1 MTDTTQEDVRLAKC
15 CCDHD
20 WFGPHQQGCPA
31 YDPNEWADWYKAQ
44 LTAYQSLGSPEYLA
58 ALVEENRAER
68 VEVERLRKESDRLH
82 EVALYYQGQYMRE
95 VARGRHP
102 AEYPNDDKG
111 PGMPSPAHSG
121 CDANAAHDNAERLRE
136 EGL

>member
-1 MTDTTQEDVRLAKC
+1 MTDDTTQEDVRLAKC

-68 VEVERLRKESDRLH
+68 VEVDALVEAAIRLHDVSLMHASFERHEASCSARHAFTTALDAMRRPEPERLRKE
-82 EVALYYQGQYMRE
+82 
-95 VARGRHP
+95 
-102 AEYPNDDKG
+102 
-111 PGMPSPAHSG
+111 
-121 CDANAAHDNAERLRE
+121 
-136 EGL
+136 GL

>member
-58 ALVEENRAER
+58 ALVEERDAETDRAIEWENKAMTLILER
-68 VEVERLRKESDRLH
+68 DELALMAAELASETCCGCSDGEFLDEARRRILIAKEEATD
-82 EVALYYQGQYMRE
+82 EQ
-95 VARGRHP
+95 
-102 AEYPNDDKG
+102 
-111 PGMPSPAHSG
+111 
-121 CDANAAHDNAERLRE
+121 
-136 EGL
+136 